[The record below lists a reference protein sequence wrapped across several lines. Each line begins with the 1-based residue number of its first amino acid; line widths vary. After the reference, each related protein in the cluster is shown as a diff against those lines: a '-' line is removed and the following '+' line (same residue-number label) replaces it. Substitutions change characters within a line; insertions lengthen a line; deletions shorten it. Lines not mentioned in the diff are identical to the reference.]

1 MATNILMCFRY
12 GKEFCK
18 LPKKDLYRKE
28 YYMSEFKVIK
38 PIEIDENVGK
48 LIGKDWMLVTA
59 KKDNQIN
66 TMTAS
71 WGGLGVM
78 WGRDVAYTVIRPQRF
93 TKKFVDGSTHF
104 SLSFYDNK
112 YRETLSY
119 LGKVSG
125 RDEDKISKSG
135 LTVAEELDTP
145 YFEEAKLVL
154 ICKKMFA
161 QPLNENSFLD
171 TSLIEKWYPN
181 RDYHELYIAEI
192 EKVLIKK

>member
-1 MATNILMCFRY
+1 
-12 GKEFCK
+12 
-18 LPKKDLYRKE
+18 
-28 YYMSEFKVIK
+28 MSEFKVIK
-38 PIEIDENVGK
+38 STEIDTNVCK

-59 KKDNQIN
+59 KKDNQVN

-78 WGRDVAYTVIRPQRF
+78 WGRDVVYTVIRPQRF
-93 TKKFVDGSTHF
+93 TKEFIDSSTHF
-104 SLSFYDNK
+104 SLSFYDNN
-112 YRETLSY
+112 YRDTLSY

-135 LTVAEELDTP
+135 LTIAEELDTP

-161 QPLNENSFLD
+161 QPLGEYNFLD
-171 TSLIEKWYPN
+171 PSLIEKWYPN
-181 RDYHELYIAEI
+181 KDYHQLYIAEI
-192 EKVLIKK
+192 EKVLIK